1 MRVFLLT
8 LCLFY
13 SSTAFCQQTAGGE
26 AAKWADSVYQ
36 SLSNDQ
42 RIAQL
47 MVVRLSSID
56 MKTKQVT
63 FFDQQVAELVKN
75 YNIGGICV
83 FQGSPV
89 KQAGIINNL
98 QAMAKTPILMCMDA
112 EWGVGMRI
120 LDSVLPLPKQMML
133 GAMKDA
139 SIVYKYGKVVADQ
152 CKRLGLH
159 VNYAPVIDVNN
170 NPDNPVINDR
180 SFGEDKYKVA
190 LFGTQ
195 YMRGMQ
201 DNGVMACA
209 KHFPGHGDVSVDSH
223 VDLPIINKSIAQLD
237 SLELYPFRQLFAAG
251 IESAMVAH
259 LYIPAIDST
268 ANRATSLSKNN
279 VTGLLRNQ
287 LHFEGL
293 TFTDALE
300 MQGVKKFFPDGEAS
314 VQSLIAGNDMLCL
327 PGDVPIAIQKIN
339 EAIEKG
345 TLSRADI
352 ELHCKKVLVAKYQYA
367 MGQRNM
373 IVTENLTT
381 DLNKEVPAMRRLV
394 AENAITLLSGKD
406 SVFFPLPANGNDSTK
421 EVAYVGIGLTA
432 DNAFARRMRNDYGA
446 DVFYVDYAKKNA
458 DSLSILVDKIVRG
471 YHKVIIGIHNTNRP
485 PLNNFGISADAVTLV
500 NVLQQR
506 AKTMTFLFANPYA
519 AKNWCAARN
528 LVVCYE
534 DDSIVQHTAIDM
546 LQGKLPY
553 KGVLPVSVCD
563 QYRYGFGITASAG
576 SMKMSS
582 PFLHEVDSNRL
593 ANIDSIVNDA
603 IAKKAMP
610 GCVVLVAKDGD
621 IIFRKAY
628 GHYTYDQTEAVKEN
642 SVYDLASVTKVA
654 ATTLAIM
661 KLAENGQID
670 IHKKLSD
677 YLPWVKGSNKED
689 ILIEKILLHEAGLV
703 PYIPFFKET
712 LDAEGKPLNNIY
724 AGHSSKAFPGRVAN
738 NLYINNYWI
747 DSMYRKILKSPV
759 GPPAKYVYSDIDFIL
774 LGKLVETVSGK
785 RLDEYVRT
793 EFYEPMGLE
802 SIGYSPLTRFPINQI
817 APTENEKTFRSQ
829 LLRGDVHD
837 PGAAMFGSPTGH
849 AGLFS
854 DATDMAAILQMLLNG
869 GSYNGNQYLKK
880 ETIDLFTAYHSNIS
894 RRGYGFDKPEKD
906 NATRPEPY
914 PAKSASA
921 LTFGHTGYTGTCVW
935 ADPQSKLIFVFLSNR
950 VYPNGSELLLKMNIR
965 PKIFETIYQSLT
977 GKHS

>member
-98 QAMAKTPILMCMDA
+98 QAMAKTPILMCIDA

-139 SIVYKYGKVVADQ
+139 SIVYKYGQVVADQ

-251 IESAMVAH
+251 IGSAMVAH

-327 PGDVPIAIQKIN
+327 PGDVPMAIQKIN

-345 TLSRADI
+345 TLSRTDI
-352 ELHCKKVLVAKYQYA
+352 ELHCKKVLVAK
-367 MGQRNM
+367 
-373 IVTENLTT
+373 
-381 DLNKEVPAMRRLV
+381 
-394 AENAITLLSGKD
+394 
-406 SVFFPLPANGNDSTK
+406 
-421 EVAYVGIGLTA
+421 
-432 DNAFARRMRNDYGA
+432 
-446 DVFYVDYAKKNA
+446 
-458 DSLSILVDKIVRG
+458 
-471 YHKVIIGIHNTNRP
+471 
-485 PLNNFGISADAVTLV
+485 
-500 NVLQQR
+500 
-506 AKTMTFLFANPYA
+506 
-519 AKNWCAARN
+519 
-528 LVVCYE
+528 
-534 DDSIVQHTAIDM
+534 
-546 LQGKLPY
+546 
-553 KGVLPVSVCD
+553 
-563 QYRYGFGITASAG
+563 
-576 SMKMSS
+576 
-582 PFLHEVDSNRL
+582 
-593 ANIDSIVNDA
+593 
-603 IAKKAMP
+603 
-610 GCVVLVAKDGD
+610 
-621 IIFRKAY
+621 
-628 GHYTYDQTEAVKEN
+628 
-642 SVYDLASVTKVA
+642 
-654 ATTLAIM
+654 
-661 KLAENGQID
+661 
-670 IHKKLSD
+670 
-677 YLPWVKGSNKED
+677 
-689 ILIEKILLHEAGLV
+689 
-703 PYIPFFKET
+703 
-712 LDAEGKPLNNIY
+712 
-724 AGHSSKAFPGRVAN
+724 
-738 NLYINNYWI
+738 
-747 DSMYRKILKSPV
+747 
-759 GPPAKYVYSDIDFIL
+759 
-774 LGKLVETVSGK
+774 
-785 RLDEYVRT
+785 
-793 EFYEPMGLE
+793 
-802 SIGYSPLTRFPINQI
+802 
-817 APTENEKTFRSQ
+817 
-829 LLRGDVHD
+829 
-837 PGAAMFGSPTGH
+837 
-849 AGLFS
+849 
-854 DATDMAAILQMLLNG
+854 
-869 GSYNGNQYLKK
+869 
-880 ETIDLFTAYHSNIS
+880 
-894 RRGYGFDKPEKD
+894 
-906 NATRPEPY
+906 
-914 PAKSASA
+914 
-921 LTFGHTGYTGTCVW
+921 
-935 ADPQSKLIFVFLSNR
+935 
-950 VYPNGSELLLKMNIR
+950 
-965 PKIFETIYQSLT
+965 
-977 GKHS
+977 